1 MYEVDRYWKPAFGF
15 DRSSL
20 DEQTKSLVL
29 RLDSLDASVSHL
41 LGLLQTGAK
50 AKPKKPTQAPT
61 KTPQYVST
69 QPACAQTAASGH
81 HIKILSTSSL
91 AVQANPDRPPV
102 AALLFCHALAAHGC
116 SVVVPSYV
124 HSSVGQLP
132 SNLTSLL
139 EALTPKTS
147 CLSNHSLTLR
157 IVWTRSHPDC
167 TTYLDINSTMLHGE
181 VMLLLKLADVISE
194 PDASEQSEL
203 LMLIDALHRD
213 TGPTTILK
221 QLAQKPHFQSL
232 NRNLPSVPDC
242 FLYVTLEQLNLFT
255 CLPSALTHWLKFC
268 SKYESFALLGR
279 NWIRVGWC
287 RRIRSEA
294 FGKRVFGYPME
305 TSIEEYV
312 QHQKM
317 RWLDHV

>member
-1 MYEVDRYWKPAFGF
+1 MYELDRIIQPIRNIMHTHGMYEVDRYWKPAFGF
-15 DRSSL
+15 DGSSL
-20 DEQTKSLVL
+20 DEQTQSLVL

-50 AKPKKPTQAPT
+50 ARPKKPTQAPT
-61 KTPQYVST
+61 AQPKQQYAST
-69 QPACAQTAASGH
+69 QPTRAQPAALGH
-81 HIKILSTSSL
+81 HIKISSTSSL

-116 SVVVPSYV
+116 NVFVSSYV

-132 SNLTSLL
+132 PSLTSLL
-139 EALTPKTS
+139 EALTPKT

-157 IVWTRSHPDC
+157 IVWTRLYPDC

-181 VMLLLKLADVISE
+181 VMLLLRLAEVISQ

-221 QLAQKPHFQSL
+221 QLAEKPHFQSL
-232 NRNLPSVPDC
+232 NRNLPSIPDC
-242 FLYVTLEQLNLFT
+242 FLYVTLQQLNLFT
-255 CLPSALTHWLKFC
+255 CLPSALAQWLKVC
-268 SKYESFALLGR
+268 SKYDSFALLGR
-279 NWIRVGWC
+279 NW
-287 RRIRSEA
+287 S
-294 FGKRVFGYPME
+294 K
-305 TSIEEYV
+305 
-312 QHQKM
+312 
-317 RWLDHV
+317 